1 MPAPSIRSLLLPM
14 GCSLVIHIRNIALA
28 ILGSF
33 SIMAA
38 FAAAQEIDHVHLS
51 KREDLPF
58 ATILQQ
64 AMRQLPAY
72 RELAVRTQESEDF
85 EGLGRSWI
93 AGRPSAQLEY
103 IDDGALTDIGNTE
116 LTYGIALPLWRP
128 GERDS
133 MQNLGEGYVSQTEN
147 WLRQFQLDT
156 AGQLRASLAALH
168 EAETLLALEKQATE
182 DARELLRISEVLL
195 EAGEAAQ
202 LDVMQARNALLAQQ
216 RNELA
221 ADAMKVD
228 AERSYAMLTGLTEA
242 PATPHREIRVL
253 AEEIPAEHPLL
264 QYLQSSIAV
273 QDGNLRRAETTAKG
287 SPILT
292 LGSRRQQANS
302 LSIKEDALAISVS
315 IPFGG
320 SAFVGAASSSA
331 RRAKV
336 DAEVAYYSARRELT
350 AQLHEVEHQLYTLE
364 QALPLSQEQA
374 RLSREQWEMA
384 RVAFELGETDI
395 TRVFIAMQ
403 QARATAKEFE
413 TLSMQYQRLI
423 AENNQILGVLP

>member
-1 MPAPSIRSLLLPM
+1 
-14 GCSLVIHIRNIALA
+14 
-28 ILGSF
+28 
-33 SIMAA
+33 
-38 FAAAQEIDHVHLS
+38 
-51 KREDLPF
+51 
-58 ATILQQ
+58 
-64 AMRQLPAY
+64 
-72 RELAVRTQESEDF
+72 
-85 EGLGRSWI
+85 
-93 AGRPSAQLEY
+93 
-103 IDDGALTDIGNTE
+103 
-116 LTYGIALPLWRP
+116 
-128 GERDS
+128 
-133 MQNLGEGYVSQTEN
+133 MQHLGEGYMSQTGN
-147 WLRQFQLDT
+147 WLQQFQLDT
-156 AGQLRASLAALH
+156 AGRLRASLAALH
-168 EAETLLALEKQATE
+168 EAETLLRLEKQATD
-182 DARELLRISEVLL
+182 DARELLRITQVLF

-242 PATPHREIRVL
+242 PASPHRETRLL

-264 QYLQSSIAV
+264 QYLQSTIDV
-273 QDGNLRRAETTAKG
+273 QDGAVRRAETAAKG
-287 SPILT
+287 NPILT

-320 SAFVGAASSSA
+320 SSFVGAASSSA

-336 DAEVAYYSARRELT
+336 DAEVAYYNARRELT

-364 QALPLSQEQA
+364 QALPLSEEQA

-395 TRVFIAMQ
+395 SRVFIAMQ